1 MFGVVIFCSCLHCV
15 GDGVR
20 FLTPL
25 RIGHKR
31 LNMLLFAEIAKLSLC
46 CMEDAK
52 MFIISTWTEAEK
64 DSSSLTSR
72 TRYPINANVT
82 NHRDLLLVIFIGRFG
97 HL

>member
-1 MFGVVIFCSCLHCV
+1 MFCSCLHCV

-25 RIGHKR
+25 RIVHKR

-46 CMEDAK
+46 CMEDVE
-52 MFIISTWTEAEK
+52 MFILSTWTEAEK

-72 TRYPINANVT
+72 TRYPIYVT
-82 NHRDLLLVIFIGRFG
+82 IEIYYW
-97 HL
+97 